1 MAKNFRK
8 LTWDNK
14 KKLAFQIADG
24 LNYLHNENILHSS
37 NNAKITD
44 FGISK
49 NMNAQ
54 NSSIHIGIFG
64 RNPYID
70 PKILIDLKFQHIKA
84 SDIYSFGVVMLEISN
99 GVSPFESLM
108 SKGDQRI
115 KITSGARETSIE
127 GTPHCYEM
135 LYKNC
140 WDMTPENRPKIKN
153 VLEKFKDMGFGVDCK
168 KVSLSENSSP
178 EDPSSID

>member
-1 MAKNFRK
+1 
-8 LTWDNK
+8 
-14 KKLAFQIADG
+14 
-24 LNYLHNENILHSS
+24 
-37 NNAKITD
+37 
-44 FGISK
+44 
-49 NMNAQ
+49 MNAQ

-153 VLEKFKDMGFGVDCK
+153 VLEKFKDMGFGVDVK
-168 KVSLSENSSP
+168 DNSNYMDL
-178 EDPSSID
+178 DPKEAEIIVKNTSTEAIHQFDSRNTNKQM